1 MNKLSALFNLLKA
14 GTEIADKAKTKGAT
28 ISVNYIVLF
37 ISAAIGLLNT
47 FDCGICN
54 FSLTNDQLIGIATAV
69 TTILALFNNVST
81 AATSQYASIDPVE
94 SMKLALAPK
103 KLPNISSELAQEI
116 EQDRQE

>member
-1 MNKLSALFNLLKA
+1 MNKLSALFNLLKT

-47 FDCGICN
+47 FDCSFCD
-54 FSLTNDQLIGIATAV
+54 FALTNDQLIGIATAV

-81 AATSQYASIDPVE
+81 AATSQHATIDPIE
-94 SMKLALAPK
+94 SVKMALAPK
-103 KLPNISSELAQEI
+103 QLPNVSSDLAQEI
-116 EQDRQE
+116 EQDRQK